1 LTNPKLMSNTN
12 RPEPETPRHRVY
24 RTIQKA
30 EAGDKHSTYFDNFII
45 VLILL
50 NVVAVLLATDKQM
63 AINYE
68 MVFSGLEWVSVIVF
82 TIEYGL
88 RVWTC
93 VESDKYNH
101 PLWSRIKYIF
111 SLESI
116 IDLLAIAPFYILMF
130 VPLNM
135 DVVNGL
141 RLLRLLRIFKLGRYM
156 GGVSLILAVIKSR
169 REELFITFS
178 TVIILLIFSSTLMYY
193 LENKAQPDQ
202 FSSIPATMWWGV
214 ATLTT
219 VGYGDIYPITAMGKM
234 LGAAIAILGIG
245 VFALPA
251 GIIATGFESEIQRRK
266 KEKKKQEKKQ
276 HKQTQGIVCEQC
288 GHVILAKSTDE
299 DDIDEPDETE

>member
-1 LTNPKLMSNTN
+1 MSNHQKPTN
-12 RPEPETPRHRVY
+12 TSLRNRVY

-30 EAGDKHSTYFDNFII
+30 EPGDRLSIYFDNFII
-45 VLILL
+45 ILILI
-50 NVVAVLLATDKQM
+50 NVVAVLLETDKALASQYAM
-63 AINYE
+63 A
-68 MVFSGLEWVSVIVF
+68 FTALEWASVVIF
-82 TIEYGL
+82 TLEYGL

-101 PLWSRIKYIF
+101 PLWSRLRYIF
-111 SLESI
+111 SLESV
-116 IDLLAIAPFYILMF
+116 IDLLAIAPFYLVLFM
-130 VPLNM
+130 PLNV

-156 GGVSLILAVIKSR
+156 GGVSLIRAVIKSR

-178 TVIILLIFSSTLMYY
+178 TVVILLIFSSTLMYY

-219 VGYGDIYPITAMGKM
+219 VGYGDIYPITPMGKL
-234 LGAAIAILGIG
+234 LGAVIAILGIG

-266 KEKKKQEKKQ
+266 KQKKKESKKHRQ
-276 HKQTQGIVCEQC
+276 PHVCEQC
-288 GHVILAKSTDE
+288 GLVLASK
-299 DDIDEPDETE
+299 DDDEPDEA